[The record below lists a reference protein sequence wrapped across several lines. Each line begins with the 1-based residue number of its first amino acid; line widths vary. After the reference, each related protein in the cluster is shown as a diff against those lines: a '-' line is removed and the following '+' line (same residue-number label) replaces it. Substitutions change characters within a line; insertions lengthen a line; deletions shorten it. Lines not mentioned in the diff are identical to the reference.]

1 MSKLDSI
8 PGFERRKG
16 EAVKVLVVALDAA
29 GPLSFTADNVL
40 VIAPA
45 VNSRLR
51 RWLSDDDD
59 ARRMAEE
66 RLEAYVDRLE
76 CAGVRTSGRVG
87 DADPVQAIAD
97 ALATFAAGAIVVAAR
112 SERSRRL
119 AGDVA
124 ERARKRFALPIVVA
138 EGAAPG
144 VAHSTNREHAR
155 LGWRRARSARR
166 FSAA

>member
-8 PGFERRKG
+8 PRVERRNDD
-16 EAVKVLVVALDAA
+16 AVKVLVVALDAA
-29 GPLSFTADNVL
+29 GPLSLTADSVL

-51 RWLSDDDD
+51 RWLSDDD
-59 ARRMAEE
+59 ARRMARE

-76 CAGVRTSGRVG
+76 CAGVRTSGRIG

-97 ALATFAAGAIVVAAR
+97 ALATFAADEIVVAAH

-124 ERARKRFALPIVVA
+124 ERARKRFALPLVVA
-138 EGAAPG
+138 DDGTHSVARAAQ
-144 VAHSTNREHAR
+144 SRQ
-155 LGWRRARSARR
+155 
-166 FSAA
+166 SAAMATR

>member
-8 PGFERRKG
+8 PGVGRRERG
-16 EAVKVLVVALDAA
+16 AVKVLVVALDAA
-29 GPLSFTADNVL
+29 GPLSLTADSVL

-45 VNSRLR
+45 LNSRLR
-51 RWLSDDDD
+51 RWLSDDDA
-59 ARRMAEE
+59 ARRTAEE

-76 CAGVRTSGRVG
+76 CAGMPTSGKVG

-97 ALATFAAGAIVVAAR
+97 ALATFAADEVVVAAH

-119 AGDVA
+119 AGEVA

-138 EGAAPG
+138 DGPPRVASSTREYPRLRG
-144 VAHSTNREHAR
+144 VLA
-155 LGWRRARSARR
+155 
-166 FSAA
+166 

>member
-1 MSKLDSI
+1 M
-8 PGFERRKG
+8 
-16 EAVKVLVVALDAA
+16 KVLVVALDAA
-29 GPLSFTADNVL
+29 GPLSLTADSVL

-51 RWLSDDDD
+51 RWLSDDDG

-76 CAGVRTSGRVG
+76 CAGMHTSGHVG

-97 ALATFAAGAIVVAAR
+97 ALATFAADEIVVAAH
-112 SERSRRL
+112 SERLHRL
-119 AGDVA
+119 SGDVA

-138 EGAAPG
+138 EDRAPRVARAAQSRQP
-144 VAHSTNREHAR
+144 VAMATR
-155 LGWRRARSARR
+155 
-166 FSAA
+166 

>member
-8 PGFERRKG
+8 PGVERRKG
-16 EAVKVLVVALDAA
+16 DAVKVLVVALDAA
-29 GPLSFTADNVL
+29 GPLSFTADSVL

-97 ALATFAAGAIVVAAR
+97 ALATFAADAIVIAAHP
-112 SERSRRL
+112 ERSRRL
-119 AGDVA
+119 GGDVA

-138 EGAAPG
+138 EDGAPG
-144 VAHSTNREHAR
+144 VAHSTTREHAR
-155 LGWRRARSARR
+155 LRWRRARSARR

>member
-1 MSKLDSI
+1 MTKLDSI
-8 PGFERRKG
+8 PGAERREG
-16 EAVKVLVVALDAA
+16 DAVKVLVVALDAA
-29 GPLSFTADNVL
+29 GPLSLTADSVL

-76 CAGVRTSGRVG
+76 CAGVRTSGSVG

-97 ALATFAAGAIVVAAR
+97 ALATFAADEIVVAAH
-112 SERSRRL
+112 SERSCRL

-138 EGAAPG
+138 DDGPSRVASSTTREYPRLRG
-144 VAHSTNREHAR
+144 VLA
-155 LGWRRARSARR
+155 
-166 FSAA
+166 

>member
-1 MSKLDSI
+1 MIKLDSI
-8 PGFERRKG
+8 PGVDRPKG
-16 EAVKVLVVALDAA
+16 NAVKVLVVALDAA
-29 GPLSFTADNVL
+29 GPLSFTADSVL

-76 CAGVRTSGRVG
+76 CAGVHTSGRVG

-97 ALATFAAGAIVVAAR
+97 ALTIFRADEVVIAAQP
-112 SERSRRL
+112 ERSTEQVDDL
-119 AGDVA
+119 VT
-124 ERARKRFALPIVVA
+124 RARKRFAPPIA
-138 EGAAPG
+138 WAGGSRWIAA
-144 VAHSTNREHAR
+144 
-155 LGWRRARSARR
+155 
-166 FSAA
+166 

>member
-8 PGFERRKG
+8 PRVERRNDD
-16 EAVKVLVVALDAA
+16 AVKVLVVALDAA
-29 GPLSFTADNVL
+29 GPLSLTADSVL

-51 RWLSDDDD
+51 RWLSDDD
-59 ARRMAEE
+59 ARHMARE
-66 RLEAYVDRLE
+66 RLEAYLDRLE
-76 CAGVRTSGRVG
+76 CAGVRTSGRIG

-97 ALATFAAGAIVVAAR
+97 ALATFAADEIVVAAH

-124 ERARKRFALPIVVA
+124 ERARKRFA
-138 EGAAPG
+138 
-144 VAHSTNREHAR
+144 
-155 LGWRRARSARR
+155 
-166 FSAA
+166 

>member
-1 MSKLDSI
+1 MTKLDSI
-8 PGFERRKG
+8 PGAERRERG
-16 EAVKVLVVALDAA
+16 ALKVLVVALDAA
-29 GPLSFTADNVL
+29 GPLSLTADSVL

-51 RWLSDDDD
+51 RWLSDDDA
-59 ARRMAEE
+59 ARRTAAE

-76 CAGVRTSGRVG
+76 CAGVRTSGSVG

-97 ALATFAAGAIVVAAR
+97 ALAIFAADEIVVAAHA
-112 SERSRRL
+112 ERSRRL

-138 EGAAPG
+138 DDGAPR
-144 VAHSTNREHAR
+144 VASSTTREYAR
-155 LGWRRARSARR
+155 LRGVLA
-166 FSAA
+166 